1 MRYMPITNEERKQML
16 SSIGVDHID
25 DLFAPIPKEI
35 FLKENIDLPNAK
47 SEIELKKHFENLA
60 LKNKG
65 SNMTSF
71 LGGGNYKHYIPSVVD
86 QMLIRSEFYT
96 AYTPYQPEISQGT
109 LQTIFEFQSMVA
121 ELYGMEISNAS
132 MYDGATAAAEAVLMA
147 SKINKKR
154 KKVVLA
160 STMNP
165 QYIETIKTY
174 THFIVDE
181 IEIMDFDE
189 KTGKIKESEL
199 AKIDENTICVLY
211 QYPNFFGIIED
222 VDKISTKIKSVKA
235 LNIPVITESISLGI
249 LKTPGEIDAD
259 IAVGEG
265 QSLGM
270 PLHFGGPGAG
280 IFTAKMK
287 YVRKMPGR
295 LVGKTEDKN
304 KNTSFVLTLA
314 AREQHIKREKA
325 TSNICSNQG
334 LMITAAAIYLSTMGK
349 QGMKEVALMNL
360 NRAEYLKNKLQKE
373 TSVKIA
379 FSGHTFNEFT
389 IELPINADNFIK
401 EMAKKDILAGISVS
415 KYFKNMEN
423 KLIVATTEMLSYAE
437 IENFVKATKEIT
449 GGAK

>member
-1 MRYMPITNEERKQML
+1 MPITNEERKQML

>member
-1 MRYMPITNEERKQML
+1 MRYMPITDEERKEML

-35 FLKENIDLPNAK
+35 FLKEELDLPTAK
-47 SEIELKKHFENLA
+47 SELELKKHFEKLA
-60 LKNKG
+60 SKNIG
-65 SNMTSF
+65 SKMISF
-71 LGGGNYKHYIPSVVD
+71 LGGGNYKHFIPSAVD
-86 QMLIRSEFYT
+86 QLLIRSEFYT

-121 ELYGMEISNAS
+121 ELYGMEVSNAS

-147 SKINKKR
+147 KKINKKR

-174 THFIVDE
+174 TNFIVDE
-181 IEIMDFDE
+181 IVTMDFDE
-189 KTGKIKESEL
+189 KTGKIKESEFD
-199 AKIDENTICVLY
+199 KIDEDTICVLF
-211 QYPNFFGIIED
+211 QYPNFFGVIED
-222 VDKISTKIKSVKA
+222 LDKLSTKIKSVKA
-235 LNIPVITESISLGI
+235 LVIPVITESASLGI

-304 KNTSFVLTLA
+304 QKTSFVLTLA

-334 LMITAAAIYLSTMGK
+334 LMITAAAIYLSIMGK
-349 QGMKEVALMNL
+349 EGMKEQALMNL
-360 NRAEYLKNKLQKE
+360 KRAEYLKNKIEKE
-373 TSVKIA
+373 TSAKIA

-389 IELPINADNFIK
+389 IELPMNAEKFVK
-401 EMAKKDILAGISVS
+401 EMAKHNILAGIPLS
-415 KYFKNMEN
+415 KYMKNMEN
-423 KLIVATTEMLSYAE
+423 KLVVATTELLSYDE
-437 IENFVKATKEIT
+437 IDTFVEKMKKIT
-449 GGAK
+449 GGEK